1 MSSEPEDP
9 DDIVRTI
16 TDGNIQIEVKFSKG
30 KLLEF
35 VKELAVQAALEDLAR
50 KTEELA
56 KRASNSGARKARKSP
71 KKSGPTED

>member
-35 VKELAVQAALEDLAR
+35 VKELAVQAARQDLAR
-50 KTEELA
+50 ETRELA
-56 KRASNSGARKARKSP
+56 NRASNSGARKARKRL
-71 KKSGPTED
+71 KKPGPTED